1 MGLVLSVVV
10 AWVLTLLPLP
20 WSLLAAPA
28 ALAAGVFLIRLALAS
43 WRNGQRAMAI
53 ASAVIGFPAILM
65 IVLGSVLSLVMYE
78 PLSQYQ
84 ECREEALTGQAQDAC
99 VDQFESDMLSW
110 LPGAS
115 ALGG

>member
-1 MGLVLSVVV
+1 
-10 AWVLTLLPLP
+10 
-20 WSLLAAPA
+20 
-28 ALAAGVFLIRLALAS
+28 
-43 WRNGQRAMAI
+43 
-53 ASAVIGFPAILM
+53 M